1 MNRNAAGVCVRLV
14 DVHVWRCWW
23 GEVGGVVVVLVAG
36 EDQRRVGGGVSGW
49 MDSSVAESSLGR
61 RRALGLTLPTA
72 WSR

>member
-36 EDQRRVGGGVSGW
+36 EDQRRVGGGSRGGW
-49 MDSSVAESSLGR
+49 IPV
-61 RRALGLTLPTA
+61 
-72 WSR
+72 